1 MNLENARFNM
11 IEQQIRP
18 WDVLSETVL
27 DTFRFLPREKF
38 VPHNWYNLAFADVE
52 IPIGNG
58 EFMMHPRVE
67 ARMLQALDISPND
80 SCLEIGTGSGFITAC
95 MAHLGQHVD
104 SIDIDSDFSRLA
116 ETRLN
121 TIEITNFN
129 LYNDDAGQG
138 WQGNPDKQ
146 YDVIAVTGSVPEY
159 VPAFEQR
166 LKEGGRLFIVTGQKP
181 NMHALLVT
189 RETTGETNGPGEFRR
204 EVLFETVLTP
214 LSGTEVAATFTF

>member
-1 MNLENARFNM
+1 MNLEHARFNM

-18 WDVLSETVL
+18 WDVLNKTVL

-38 VPHNWYNLAFADVE
+38 VPAKWFNLAFADIE

-58 EFMMHPRVE
+58 ECMMHPRVE
-67 ARMLQALDISPND
+67 ARMLQALNIQTTDT
-80 SCLEIGTGSGFITAC
+80 CLEIGTGSGFITAC

-104 SIDIDSDFSRLA
+104 SIDIYSEFSRRA
-116 ETRLN
+116 EQRLD

-146 YDVIAVTGSVPEY
+146 YDVIALTGSLPDY
-159 VPAFEQR
+159 IPAFEQR
-166 LKEGGRLFIVTGQKP
+166 LKENGRHVMVTGNNS
-181 NMHALLVT
+181 NMHALLIT
-189 RETTGETNGPGEFRR
+189 REEDGAFKR
-204 EVLFETVLTP
+204 EVLFETRLNP
-214 LSGTEVAATFTF
+214 LSGTEPAATFEF